1 MKILT
6 EFKMEVVEYNK
17 RFPSITTTN
26 KTEVV
31 VIADSLQSAYDRA
44 FKLTPKKHMFD
55 DDYVMKANVISLR
68 DILIGSEVAN
78 ED

>member
-6 EFKMEVVEYNK
+6 EFKMEVIEYNK
-17 RFPSITTTN
+17 RFPSIKTTN

-31 VIADSLQSAYDRA
+31 VIADSIQSAYDRA

-55 DDYVMKANVISLR
+55 DDYVMKANIKSLR
-68 DILIGSEVAN
+68 DILVTDEVEN

>member
-1 MKILT
+1 MT